1 MLFADEV
8 ELDNLDVVHRSFHP
22 DLQATQSAQEL
33 TELVNRNSRLFYPVN
48 RPSTSSRFLFSRATA
63 SLKFKIEGGT
73 EVKARFRIVKQD
85 DRWQIVGYRIEDQ
98 LGGFGGGTP
107 P

>member
-1 MLFADEV
+1 M
-8 ELDNLDVVHRSFHP
+8 RSGWTTWRESTVRSHP

-33 TELVNRNSRLFYPVN
+33 TELVNRNSRLFYPMD
-48 RPSTSSRFLFSRATA
+48 SSKSSSSSSWRGKATA
-63 SLKFKIEGGT
+63 RLKFKIEGGT
-73 EVKARFRIVKQD
+73 EVTAAFRLVNQD
-85 DRWQIVGYRIEDQ
+85 GRWQIAGYRIEDQ